1 MKINKTSL
9 SSISSLSQKRIA
21 AEKRFRLYGLIGISI
36 GLLMLIIQIGTI
48 LSKGLNAFQQTFITI
63 EIELIEAKLDKKG
76 NRDLADIKKVTTF
89 GYTPLIKKSFEVLI
103 SKENLVTDLS
113 SKSASKILSK
123 SAASE
128 LRNFVL
134 KDLNVIGQ
142 TVSFEF
148 LTNSWIDGYLKGRV
162 TRGSIKNSKNVS
174 PEQLNLVDQLVELGI
189 IKKKFNLG
197 FLLGY
202 DACLLYTSP
211 SPRD

>member
-9 SSISSLSQKRIA
+9 SSISSLSQKRNA
-21 AEKRFRLYGLIGISI
+21 AENRFRLYGLIGISI
-36 GLLMLIIQIGTI
+36 GLLMLVVLIGTI
-48 LSKGLNAFQQTFITI
+48 LSKGLNAFQQTFITL

-76 NRDLADIKKVTTF
+76 NRDLANIKKVTTF

-113 SKSASKILSK
+113 SKSASKVLSK

-189 IKKKFNLG
+189 IKKKFNL
-197 FLLGY
+197 LTKLKI
-202 DACLLYTSP
+202 S
-211 SPRD
+211 

>member
-9 SSISSLSQKRIA
+9 SSISSLSQKRNA

-36 GLLMLIIQIGTI
+36 GLLMLVVLIGTI
-48 LSKGLNAFQQTFITI
+48 LSKGLNAFQQTFITL

-76 NRDLADIKKVTTF
+76 NRDLANIKKVTTF

-134 KDLNVIGQ
+134 KDLNLIGQ

-148 LTNSWIDGYLKGRV
+148 LTNS
-162 TRGSIKNSKNVS
+162 
-174 PEQLNLVDQLVELGI
+174 
-189 IKKKFNLG
+189 
-197 FLLGY
+197 
-202 DACLLYTSP
+202 CLLYTS
-211 SPRD
+211 DAADE